1 MMPDFKALTERV
13 TQNEGYR
20 RDVYKCTAGYDT
32 VGIGFAL
39 KDLEIDKDLAHKII
53 EWQIKEGLIHIS
65 EEHSKKKLAKELV
78 DKHLELLEKWDW
90 YGNLPPEIKS
100 VVVEMCFNLGDHG
113 FSKFKK
119 AIAHMKSKEW
129 QLAADEMLDSLWA
142 RQVKSRANRL
152 ATIVRDHG

>member
-1 MMPDFKALTERV
+1 MVDFKGLIERV
-13 TQNEGYR
+13 TENEGYR

-39 KDLEIDKDLAHKII
+39 KDLEIDRDLAHKII
-53 EWQIKEGLIHIS
+53 EWQIQEGLIHMS
-65 EEHSKKKLAKELV
+65 LEDSKKKLAKELAN
-78 DKHLELLEKWDW
+78 KHLELLKKWDW
-90 YGNLPPEIKS
+90 YGDLPPEIKS
-100 VVVEMCFNLGDHG
+100 VVIEMCFNLGDYG

-119 AIAHMKSKEW
+119 AIAHMKQKEW